1 MAKFFKADESIVKI
15 VDEIANELGLA
26 QYGIDF
32 ETLDVVNLKQAVKV
46 VRANEYAEYLSSRE
60 NLILILVNGEM
71 FDLVPEGTDENG
83 LNARYMWLRLAMD
96 EIAYDSEKDKII
108 IGVPT
113 LNIPVGCYEKYGKA
127 SIDAALLAHYT
138 LALEKCIL
146 KTDEA
151 QRVYKRLNRKP
162 RREQKKPHK
171 RKREKRSIST

>member
-1 MAKFFKADESIVKI
+1 MAKFFKADESIVKM
-15 VDEIANELGLA
+15 VDEIADELGLA
-26 QYGIDF
+26 SYGIDY
-32 ETLDVVNLKQAVKV
+32 EVLDVVNLKQAVKV

-71 FDLVPEGTDENG
+71 FDLVPEGPDENG
-83 LNARYMWLRLAMD
+83 LNARYMWLRLARD

-138 LALEKCIL
+138 LAQMAEK
-146 KTDEA
+146 KA
-151 QRVYKRLNRKP
+151 QERAEKAA
-162 RREQKKPHK
+162 QKKEK
-171 RKREKRSIST
+171 VRKKKF